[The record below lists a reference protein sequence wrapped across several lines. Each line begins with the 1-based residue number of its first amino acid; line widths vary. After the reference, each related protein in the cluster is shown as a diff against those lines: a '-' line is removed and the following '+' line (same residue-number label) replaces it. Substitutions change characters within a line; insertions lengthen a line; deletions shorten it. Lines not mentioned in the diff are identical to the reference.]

1 MATELSSSVAAH
13 YAPQESSAPQ
23 DWLPR
28 VVQDATEASLALGAR
43 YPQELASADDS
54 STREALRRRLAGAEP
69 DTWVAVGLHHLAGY
83 PIERTATLMGSDQ
96 ASVERLCAAFAP
108 PPGVSWASL
117 GDPLGREAGPV
128 RRGGKRK
135 RRFPLYPVIAAVVVL
150 ALALWAATSV
160 GERPSFA
167 TPGDDPTAPAAQEGS
182 APAVE
187 PGGALFEPT
196 LDPLPSA
203 GCEAQAATAG
213 GSPVTIGAAAT
224 AQVDIRGVAFPYRV
238 LVPASEQPAPLV
250 VSLADENTDPA
261 AFQAVAQLEDAL
273 PGSIHIT
280 APSLVPGIPPVGSEV
295 VPVLVEDAVAGL
307 CVDLGRVFVIGH
319 GRGGPEAAAAV
330 CSVPELLVGSA
341 MVAAAPGPESG
352 CLLDPHAAVFVIARE
367 DDPTV
372 DTGDALAEVGSQWA
386 ELLEAGDEV
395 VEGVDERTLVR
406 RWSGPGNVT
415 VTTRN
420 QTTGGHA
427 WNSLDTTSV
436 VEFIAGTARR
446 LG

>member
-1 MATELSSSVAAH
+1 MATELSSSVAAN

-28 VVQDATEASLALGAR
+28 VVHDTTEASLALGAM
-43 YPQELASADDS
+43 YPQELASAEDS
-54 STREALRRRLAGAEP
+54 STREALRRRLAGADP

-83 PIERTATLMGSDQ
+83 PIDRTAALMGSDQ
-96 ASVERLCAAFAP
+96 ASVERLCAPFAP
-108 PPGVSWASL
+108 PPGVSWESL

-135 RRFPLYPVIAAVVVL
+135 SRFPLYPVIAAVVVL
-150 ALALWAATSV
+150 ALAIWAATSV

-167 TPGDDPTAPAAQEGS
+167 TAGDDPTAQDGS
-182 APAVE
+182 APVVE
-187 PGGALFEPT
+187 PGGALFDPT

-203 GCEAQAATAG
+203 GCEAGAATAG
-213 GSPVTIGAAAT
+213 GSPVTIGEAAT

-238 LVPASEQPAPLV
+238 RVPASEQPAPLV

-261 AFQAVAQLEDAL
+261 AFQAEAQLEDAL

-280 APSLVPGIPPVGSEV
+280 APSLVPGIPSVGSEV
-295 VPVLVEDAVAGL
+295 VPVLVEDTVAGL
-307 CVDLGRVFVIGH
+307 CVDMGRVFVVGH

-341 MVAAAPGPESG
+341 MVAAAPVPESS
-352 CLLDPHAAVFVIARE
+352 CLLDPHAAVLVAARD

-372 DTGDALAEVGSQWA
+372 DTGDALAGVGTQWA
-386 ELLEAGDEV
+386 ELVEAGDEV
-395 VEGVDERTLVR
+395 VDGVDESTLLR

-427 WNSLDTTSV
+427 WSSLDTTSV
-436 VEFIAGTARR
+436 VEFTAGTARR